1 VSFDPVNRIEL
12 RQNFSVFLTLTLYNK
27 FYLRVNIS
35 PLTFGYEIGQKE
47 ERKQKERETSG
58 ILRKTAAFS

>member
-1 VSFDPVNRIEL
+1 VPFNPVYRIEL
-12 RQNFSVFLTLTLYNK
+12 RQNFSVLWILPLYKK

-58 ILRKTAAFS
+58 I